1 MHWFL
6 FCRQK
11 KNSMLGQSLE
21 SHCIP
26 CCLLGVIAGA
36 RLRNL
41 RTGHS
46 HEDVDQLFGVL
57 AAYIAR
63 HGRSANCPKEF
74 CHHIQMWLTTK
85 LDRPHEPLRKC
96 VLMEQCRDWILGFPS
111 NEKEASTSRQIPCL
125 VSMRAPQC
133 LCFSMVRR
141 QLYDSSQI
149 EVRITMGLQRN
160 MLVNQV
166 CEPIILESY
175 GPYTDSVVDLIQSSL
190 AIIQLLRRGFLAGGV
205 PVFLKGTGGPRAP
218 HVFEFDR
225 RGNLGSLAGGPFPFY
240 SFRQF
245 RQPVHFFVL
254 LWWLSLI
261 LMFFCGAASGSDV
274 T

>member
-1 MHWFL
+1 MSSWT
-6 FCRQK
+6 
-11 KNSMLGQSLE
+11 SAAIGY
-21 SHCIP
+21 
-26 CCLLGVIAGA
+26 
-36 RLRNL
+36 
-41 RTGHS
+41 
-46 HEDVDQLFGVL
+46 L
-57 AAYIAR
+57 A
-63 HGRSANCPKEF
+63 SPN
-74 CHHIQMWLTTK
+74 
-85 LDRPHEPLRKC
+85 
-96 VLMEQCRDWILGFPS
+96 
-111 NEKEASTSRQIPCL
+111 NEKEANISRQIPCL

-133 LCFSMVRR
+133 LCFSTVRR

-166 CEPIILESY
+166 SEPIILESY
-175 GPYTDSVVDLIQSSL
+175 RPYTDSVVDLIQSSL

-261 LMFFCGAASGSDV
+261 LMFFV
-274 T
+274 EQLQVRM